1 MSTAS
6 SRPVVGRV
14 TLLLAAHVLTWW
26 SAVAMVIVIFGILVY
41 RLLAERARRK
51 TLEST
56 YRYAPAGTIVVQGE
70 GPGGPPMRI
79 RVGEGP
85 RPEPAATIVL
95 QRIQERRRFIPWRR
109 G

>member
-1 MSTAS
+1 M
-6 SRPVVGRV
+6 

-26 SAVAMVIVIFGILVY
+26 SAVAMVTVIFGILLY

-51 TLEST
+51 TLESA

-79 RVGEGP
+79 QVGDGP
-85 RPEPAATIVL
+85 RPEPSATIVL
-95 QRIQERRRFIPWRR
+95 QRIQHRRRFTPWRR